1 MAIKV
6 NNSNFEEEVLGSD
19 KPVLVDFFATWCGP
33 CKMIAPIIEEIANE
47 YGETV
52 KVCKI
57 DTDEAAALA
66 LRYGVSRIPTIMVFN
81 NGEVTAKVEG
91 LRTKEQLLDMVL

>member
-81 NGEVTAKVEG
+81 NGEVTARAEG

>member
-81 NGEVTAKVEG
+81 NGEVTAKAEG